1 MAVQVKDNNYKQS
14 WGGINLFNSKDNGAS
29 VKSLYQNLQNLQK
42 RTQKL
47 QRPQVEVVP
56 QHTEQNS
63 STRVK
68 TFYTPIY
75 RKNRLVN
82 TGGTNKQEV
91 NQGFNNAHK
100 ININKV
106 RNAAELASSIT
117 SGSKVL
123 AKNARDKAEAN
134 YRSTYKVSPNIQSD
148 RSVDYNPEDPFLKD
162 LETGQYLKDSNGNL
176 INNSQWDAP
185 LGYKLLKSVHDIN
198 TGTSMVLSM
207 LPSAT
212 ARGIGNAMFIG
223 QNLADIHHD
232 IKDKNYTSAG
242 LNTAFT
248 FAPYGINRIYKSLK
262 PARRLSD
269 IINKKY
275 TYSSIG
281 EARIASKEAYDQQ
294 LQNKMSNLEQIYPN
308 ALSEYRN
315 ITYTRTHNPRID
327 WEATAKSGKQWHADY
342 AANLKQSKDPS
353 VTINLNGQEVTIRPK
368 VNYETGKVTSSTPEL
383 GQYLKDLETT
393 LNGSALV
400 GGSTRLY
407 GSGII
412 NGVPHDLEL
421 LTTKSRLGAV
431 QKSIGKEGAQ
441 YGSSNGFKQSL
452 EGNNK
457 VFNSDGNHIIDVQ
470 TIGEDAKGY
479 ATGQLAHNYYSR
491 LYPEKYKQLQKQ
503 WESLGNTAIQEG
515 KIFNTT
521 EQSLPIKAE
530 ELYTQLQ
537 KHPRIYDLMVAMD
550 NYNGFKAKQVGRQA
564 QMFSSPWLTNRIQ
577 KMNTSAVTNG
587 WTRLKLTPQEIQ
599 EARTRW
605 NIPQVYSNDAVESI
619 VNQNLIADNMGI
631 RTVFYKSGLTPK
643 WDINTENSALRSV
656 VAPFNGQGA
665 GIGGNQLLNSSKG
678 GLGGDVTA
686 ILNNRVGI
694 NSFQDYVNS
703 IKNRLQRT
711 DPNYYLFDDINR
723 KVAQG
728 TLSIEE
734 GTKQTIELAKK
745 LNINGYYGMAY
756 GDGKYF
762 GALQQPT
769 IGLKNYSVGSQ
780 SGAANIL
787 EVGSNPIFPFREYS
801 SMGFP
806 RIKTINP
813 YSAPM
818 RQGKYVR
825 YNNLGNPTKQTV
837 EYVPQHNNYV
847 YHATPKY
854 DYRKAFY
861 KYPQYRKWDSK
872 LQESLKHQ
880 YITNFSI
887 IPQKKVSNIQ
897 YIWDKYVVPIG
908 ITTGGIGSFLDLANN
923 TNYQRYNPHTRSY
936 YKRHFWKNMGN

>member
-1 MAVQVKDNNYKQS
+1 MAVQIKDNNYKQS

-29 VKSLYQNLQNLQK
+29 VKSLYQGLQK
-42 RTQKL
+42 SAQKL
-47 QRPQVEVVP
+47 QRLQVEVVP
-56 QHTEQNS
+56 LHIEQNN

-68 TFYTPIY
+68 TFYAPMY
-75 RKNRLVN
+75 RKNRLIN
-82 TGGTNKQEV
+82 TGGTSEQEV
-91 NQGFNNAHK
+91 NQGFSNAHK
-100 ININKV
+100 ININKA
-106 RNAAELASSIT
+106 RADAEEKAFKI

-123 AKNARDKAEAN
+123 AKYAGDIAEAK

-148 RSVDYNPEDPFLKD
+148 RSLDYNPEDPFLKD
-162 LETGQYLKDSNGNL
+162 LETGQYLKDENGNL
-176 INNSQWDAP
+176 VNNPQWNAP
-185 LGYKLLKSVHDIN
+185 LGYKLLKTINDIIA
-198 TGTSMVLSM
+198 GTSMVLSM
-207 LPSAT
+207 LPSTT
-212 ARGIGNAMFIG
+212 ARGIGNAMLIG
-223 QNLADIHHD
+223 QSLADIHHD

-248 FAPYGINRIYKSLK
+248 FAPYGINRIYKSWK
-262 PARRLSD
+262 PAKRLSD

-275 TYSSIG
+275 TRGNIY
-281 EARIASKEAYDQQ
+281 EVRSKSKKVYDQE
-294 LQNKMSNLEQIYPN
+294 LKNNMSDFESKHDQDLFNYG
-308 ALSEYRN
+308 
-315 ITYTRTHNPRID
+315 YTKEDRDNNPRINWD
-327 WEATAKSGKQWHADY
+327 ATAKRGKQWHANY
-342 AANLKQSKDPS
+342 AANLKQTKDPS

-368 VNYETGKVTSSTPEL
+368 INYETGKVTSSTPEL

-393 LNGSALV
+393 LNRSALV

-441 YGSSNGFKQSL
+441 YGPSNGFKQSL

-479 ATGQLAHNYYSR
+479 AIGQLAHNYYSR
-491 LYPEKYKQLQKQ
+491 LYPQKYKQLQKQ
-503 WESLGNTAIQEG
+503 WELLGNTAIQKG
-515 KIFNTT
+515 QVFNTT
-521 EQSLPIKAE
+521 EQALPIKAE
-530 ELYTQLQ
+530 ELYTKLQ
-537 KHPRIYDLMVAMD
+537 KHPRIYDLMVTMD
-550 NYNGFKAKQVGRQA
+550 NYNGFKSKQVGRQA

-577 KMNTSAVTNG
+577 KMNTNTVTND
-587 WTRLKLTPQEIQ
+587 WARLKLTPQEIQ
-599 EARTRW
+599 EARTMW
-605 NIPQVYSNDAVESI
+605 NIPQVYSDDAVESI

-631 RTVFYKSGLTPK
+631 RTVFYNSRFTPK

-665 GIGGNQLLNSSKG
+665 GIGGNQLLNSSRG

-711 DPNYYLFDDINR
+711 DPNYDLFDDINK

-734 GTKQTIELAKK
+734 GTKQTTELAKK
-745 LNINGYYGMAY
+745 LNINGYYGRAY
-756 GDGKYF
+756 GEGNYF

-769 IGLKNYSVGSQ
+769 IGLKNYSVRSQ
-780 SGAANIL
+780 SEAANIL
-787 EVGSNPIFPFREYS
+787 EVGSNPKFPSREYS

-818 RQGKYVR
+818 RWGKYVK
-825 YNNLGNPTKQTV
+825 YNKPGTPTKQTV
-837 EYVPQHNNYV
+837 EYVPQRSNYV
-847 YHATPKY
+847 YHTTPKY
-854 DYRKAFY
+854 DYKKAFY

-872 LQESLKHQ
+872 LQESLKHEQ
-880 YITNFSI
+880 TTDFSG
-887 IPQKKVSNIQ
+887 IPGRKIDTIQ
-897 YIWDKYVVPIG
+897 DHWDKNAVPIG
-908 ITTGGIGSFLDLANN
+908 VITGGIGGTIDMYNNMNTFDMAN
-923 TNYQRYNPHTRSY
+923 PY
-936 YKRHFWKNMGN
+936 YFRQLNQEWGN

>member
-1 MAVQVKDNNYKQS
+1 MAVQVKDNNYRQS
-14 WGGINLFNSKDNGAS
+14 WGGINLFNSKDNGDS
-29 VKSLYQNLQNLQK
+29 VKSLYQNLQNFQK

-56 QHTEQNS
+56 QHIEQNN

-68 TFYTPIY
+68 TFYAPTY
-75 RKNRLVN
+75 RKNRLIN

-91 NQGFNNAHK
+91 NQGFSNAHK
-100 ININKV
+100 LNINKA
-106 RNAAELASSIT
+106 RANAELESSKS

-176 INNSQWDAP
+176 VNNSQWDAP
-185 LGYKLLKSVHDIN
+185 LGYRLLKSVHDIN
-198 TGTSMVLSM
+198 TGTSIVLSM

-212 ARGIGNAMFIG
+212 ARSIGNAIFIG

-232 IKDKNYTSAG
+232 IKDKNYASAG

-248 FAPYGINRIYKSLK
+248 FAPYGINRIYKSWK
-262 PARRLSD
+262 PAKRLSD
-269 IINKKY
+269 IINDEQKKY
-275 TYSSIG
+275 LNLRSTRFKTKANY
-281 EARIASKEAYDQQ
+281 EQQ
-294 LQNKMSNLEQIYPN
+294 LQNNMKSIEDLHPED
-308 ALSEYRN
+308 LSSYYY
-315 ITYTRTHNPRID
+315 IKCTRDDRPRID
-327 WEATAKSGKQWHADY
+327 WETTAENGKQWHADY
-342 AANLKQSKDPS
+342 AKNLKQQRDPS
-353 VTINLNGQEVTIRPK
+353 ATINLNGQELTIRPK
-368 VNYETGKVTSSTPEL
+368 INYSTGKVTPSTSEL
-383 GQYLKDLETT
+383 NQYLKDLETT

-431 QKSIGKEGAQ
+431 QKSIGKEGSQ
-441 YGSSNGFKQSL
+441 YGPSNGFKQSL

-457 VFNSDGNHIIDVQ
+457 VFNSDGNHMIDVQ

-491 LYPEKYKQLQKQ
+491 LYPQKYKQLQKQ
-503 WESLGNTAIQEG
+503 WESLGNTAIQKG
-515 KIFNTT
+515 KVFNTT
-521 EQSLPIKAE
+521 EQALPIKAE

-577 KMNTSAVTNG
+577 KMNTNAVTND
-587 WTRLKLTPQEIQ
+587 WARLKLTPQEIQ
-599 EARTRW
+599 EARTMW
-605 NIPQVYSNDAVESI
+605 GIPQVYSDDAVESI

-631 RTVFYKSGLTPK
+631 RTAFWSSKFTPK
-643 WDINTENSALRSV
+643 WDITTENNALRSV
-656 VAPFNGQGA
+656 VAPFNGQTS
-665 GIGGNQLLNSSKG
+665 GIGGNQLLNSSRG

-686 ILNNRVGI
+686 ILNNRIGI
-694 NSFQDYVNS
+694 NSFQEYVNS

-711 DPNYYLFDDINR
+711 DPNYQLFDDINN

-734 GTKQTIELAKK
+734 GTKQTTKLAKK
-745 LNINGYYGMAY
+745 LNINGYYGEAY
-756 GDGKYF
+756 NGGKYF

-769 IGLKNYSVGSQ
+769 IGLKSYSSGSQ
-780 SGAANIL
+780 SGATNML
-787 EVGSNPIFPFREYS
+787 EIGSNPRFDFKDYT

-806 RIKTINP
+806 EIKDMDP
-813 YSAPM
+813 LKAPM
-818 RQGKYVR
+818 RWIKYP
-825 YNNLGNPTKQTV
+825 NISTFKHSPTFIPRKMGYSYYT
-837 EYVPQHNNYV
+837 E
-847 YHATPKY
+847 TPY
-854 DYRKAFY
+854 DYTRAYY
-861 KYPQYRKWDSK
+861 KYPEYRKLANK
-872 LQESLKHQ
+872 LNKSAQ
-880 YITNFSI
+880 
-887 IPQKKVSNIQ
+887 IPYNLTKFTLTPVNKVENIQ
-897 YIWDKYVVPIG
+897 YYWNKYSTPIG
-908 ITTGGIGSFLDLANN
+908 VITGTIGGLIDIYNN
-923 TNYQRYNPHTRSY
+923 MNTYNRDNPYYRRQTNQY
-936 YKRHFWKNMGN
+936 YGN

>member
-1 MAVQVKDNNYKQS
+1 MAVQIKDNNYKQF
-14 WGGINLFNSKDNGAS
+14 WGGINLFNSKDNGAL
-29 VKSLYQNLQNLQK
+29 VKSLYQGLQK
-42 RTQKL
+42 SAQKL
-47 QRPQVEVVP
+47 QRPQAEVVP
-56 QHTEQNS
+56 QHIEQNN

-68 TFYTPIY
+68 TFYAPTY
-75 RKNRLVN
+75 RKNRLIN

-91 NQGFNNAHK
+91 NQGFSNAHK
-100 ININKV
+100 ININKA
-106 RNAAELASSIT
+106 RAAAEEESSKI

-123 AKNARDKAEAN
+123 TKYARDNAEAK

-148 RSVDYNPEDPFLKD
+148 KSLDYNPEDPFLKD
-162 LETGQYLKDSNGNL
+162 SETGQYLKDENGNL
-176 INNSQWDAP
+176 VNNPQWNAP
-185 LGYKLLKSVHDIN
+185 LGYKLLKTIHDIN
-198 TGTSMVLSM
+198 AGTSMVLSM
-207 LPSAT
+207 SPSIT

-248 FAPYGINRIYKSLK
+248 FAPYGINRIYKSWK
-262 PARRLSD
+262 PAKRLSD

-275 TYSSIG
+275 TRSNIY
-281 EARIASKEAYDQQ
+281 EARSKSREVYGQELKNNMSDLESKHDQD
-294 LQNKMSNLEQIYPN
+294 LFNYG
-308 ALSEYRN
+308 
-315 ITYTRTHNPRID
+315 YTKGNRDNNPRINWD
-327 WEATAKSGKQWHADY
+327 ATAKSGKQWHANY
-342 AANLKQSKDPS
+342 AANLKQIKDPS

-368 VNYETGKVTSSTPEL
+368 INYETGKVTSSTPEL

-441 YGSSNGFKQSL
+441 YGPFNGFKQSL

-479 ATGQLAHNYYSR
+479 AIGQLAHNYYSR
-491 LYPEKYKQLQKQ
+491 LYPQKYKQLQKQ
-503 WESLGNTAIQEG
+503 WELLGNTAIQKG
-515 KIFNTT
+515 QVFNTT
-521 EQSLPIKAE
+521 EQALPIKAE
-530 ELYTQLQ
+530 ELYTKLQ
-537 KHPRIYDLMVAMD
+537 KHPRIYDLMVTMD
-550 NYNGFKAKQVGRQA
+550 NYNGFKSKQVGRQA

-577 KMNTSAVTNG
+577 KMNTNAVTND
-587 WTRLKLTPQEIQ
+587 WARLKLTPQEIQ
-599 EARTRW
+599 EARTMW
-605 NIPQVYSNDAVESI
+605 NIPQVYSDDAVESI

-631 RTVFYKSGLTPK
+631 RTVSYNSRLTPK

-665 GIGGNQLLNSSKG
+665 GIGGNQLLNSSRG

-711 DPNYYLFDDINR
+711 DPNYDLFDDINK

-734 GTKQTIELAKK
+734 GTKQTTELAKK

-756 GDGKYF
+756 GKGNYF

-769 IGLKNYSVGSQ
+769 IGLKNYSVRSQ

-787 EVGSNPIFPFREYS
+787 EVGSNPKFPSREYS

-818 RQGKYVR
+818 RWGKYVK
-825 YNNLGNPTKQTV
+825 YNKSGTPTKQTV
-837 EYVPQHNNYV
+837 EYVPQRSNYV
-847 YHATPKY
+847 YHTTPKY
-854 DYRKAFY
+854 DYKKAFY

-872 LQESLKHQ
+872 LQESLKHEWV
-880 YITNFSI
+880 TDFSG
-887 IPQKKVSNIQ
+887 IPGRKIDNIQ
-897 YIWDKYVVPIG
+897 YYWDKNAVPIG
-908 ITTGGIGSFLDLANN
+908 AITGGIGGTIDMYNN
-923 TNYQRYNPHTRSY
+923 MYD
-936 YKRHFWKNMGN
+936 

>member
-1 MAVQVKDNNYKQS
+1 MIKDDNYKQS
-14 WGGINLFNSKDNGAS
+14 WGGINLFNPKDNGAS
-29 VKSLYQNLQNLQK
+29 VKSLYQSLQK
-42 RTQKL
+42 SAQKL

-56 QHTEQNS
+56 QHIEQNN

-68 TFYTPIY
+68 IFYAPTY
-75 RKNRLVN
+75 RKNRLIN
-82 TGGTNKQEV
+82 TGGTSIQEV
-91 NQGFNNAHK
+91 NQGFSNAHK
-100 ININKV
+100 ININKA
-106 RNAAELASSIT
+106 RADAEKESYKISR
-117 SGSKVL
+117 SKVL
-123 AKNARDKAEAN
+123 AKYARDNAEAK

-148 RSVDYNPEDPFLKD
+148 RSLDYNPEDPFLKD
-162 LETGQYLKDSNGNL
+162 SETGQYLKDKNGNL
-176 INNSQWDAP
+176 VNNPQWNAP
-185 LGYKLLKSVHDIN
+185 LGYRLLKTIKDIN
-198 TGTSMVLSM
+198 AGAAMVLSM
-207 LPSAT
+207 LPNPI

-248 FAPYGINRIYKSLK
+248 FAPYGINRIYKSWK
-262 PARRLSD
+262 PAKRLSD

-275 TYSSIG
+275 TRHNIY
-281 EARIASKEAYDQQ
+281 EARFKSRKGYDQE
-294 LQNKMSNLEQIYPN
+294 LRNNMADLESKHDQDLFNYGHIKDDRDN
-308 ALSEYRN
+308 
-315 ITYTRTHNPRID
+315 NPRINWD
-327 WEATAKSGKQWHADY
+327 ATAKSGKQWHANY
-342 AANLKQSKDPS
+342 AANLKQTKDPS

-368 VNYETGKVTSSTPEL
+368 INYETGKVTSSTPEL

-441 YGSSNGFKQSL
+441 YGPYNGFKQSL

-479 ATGQLAHNYYSR
+479 AIGQLAHNYYSR
-491 LYPEKYKQLQKQ
+491 LYPQKYKQLQKQ
-503 WESLGNTAIQEG
+503 WELLGNTAIQKG
-515 KIFNTT
+515 QVFNTA
-521 EQSLPIKAE
+521 EQALPIKAE
-530 ELYTQLQ
+530 ELYTKLQ
-537 KHPRIYDLMVAMD
+537 KHPRIYDLMVTMD
-550 NYNGFKAKQVGRQA
+550 NYNGFKPKQVGRQA

-577 KMNTSAVTNG
+577 KMNTNAVTND
-587 WTRLKLTPQEIQ
+587 WARLKLTPQEIQ
-599 EARTRW
+599 EARTMW
-605 NIPQVYSNDAVESI
+605 NIPQVYSDDAVESI

-631 RTVFYKSGLTPK
+631 RTVFYDSRFTPK

-711 DPNYYLFDDINR
+711 DPNYDLFDDINK

-734 GTKQTIELAKK
+734 GTKQTTELAKK
-745 LNINGYYGMAY
+745 LNINGYYGRAY
-756 GDGKYF
+756 GEGNYF

-769 IGLKNYSVGSQ
+769 IGLKNYSVRSW
-780 SGAANIL
+780 SKAANIL
-787 EVGSNPIFPFREYS
+787 EVGSNPKFHSREYS

-818 RQGKYVR
+818 RWGKYVK
-825 YNNLGNPTKQTV
+825 YNKPGTPTKQTV
-837 EYVPQHNNYV
+837 EYVPQYSNYV
-847 YHATPKY
+847 YHTTPKY
-854 DYRKAFY
+854 DYKKAFY

-872 LQESLKHQ
+872 LQEGHKHAWV
-880 YITNFSI
+880 TDFSDMPGRKI
-887 IPQKKVSNIQ
+887 DNIQ
-897 YIWDKYVVPIG
+897 YYWDKYAVPTGAI
-908 ITTGGIGSFLDLANN
+908 TGGIGGTIDMYNNMNTFDMAN
-923 TNYQRYNPHTRSY
+923 PY
-936 YKRHFWKNMGN
+936 YFRQLNQEQGN

>member
-1 MAVQVKDNNYKQS
+1 MAVQIKDNNYKQS

-29 VKSLYQNLQNLQK
+29 VKSLYQGLQK
-42 RTQKL
+42 SVQKL
-47 QRPQVEVVP
+47 QRPQVEVIP
-56 QHTEQNS
+56 QHIEQNN

-68 TFYTPIY
+68 TFYAPTY

-91 NQGFNNAHK
+91 NQGFSNAHK
-100 ININKV
+100 LNINKV
-106 RNAAELASSIT
+106 RADAEEESSKR

-123 AKNARDKAEAN
+123 TKYARDNAEAK

-148 RSVDYNPEDPFLKD
+148 RSLDYNPEDPFLKD
-162 LETGQYLKDSNGNL
+162 SETGQYLKDNNGNL
-176 INNSQWDAP
+176 INNSQWNAP
-185 LGYKLLKSVHDIN
+185 LGYKLLKTIHDIN
-198 TGTSMVLSM
+198 AGTSMVLSM

-232 IKDKNYTSAG
+232 IKNKNYTSAG

-248 FAPYGINRIYKSLK
+248 FAPYGINRIYKSWK
-262 PARRLSD
+262 PAKRLSD

-275 TYSSIG
+275 TRYDIH
-281 EARIASKEAYDQQ
+281 EARSKSREVYDQE
-294 LQNKMSNLEQIYPN
+294 LKNNMSDLELKHDQDLFN
-308 ALSEYRN
+308 YRYLKRDRDN
-315 ITYTRTHNPRID
+315 NPRID
-327 WEATAKSGKQWHADY
+327 WNATAKSGKQWHTDY
-342 AANLKQSKDPS
+342 ATNLKQVKDPS

-368 VNYETGKVTSSTPEL
+368 INYETGKVTSSTPEL

-431 QKSIGKEGAQ
+431 QKSIGKKGSQ
-441 YGSSNGFKQSL
+441 YGPSNDFKQSL

-457 VFNSDGNHIIDVQ
+457 VFNSDGNHVIDVQ
-470 TIGEDAKGY
+470 IIGEDAKGY
-479 ATGQLAHNYYSR
+479 AIGQLAHNYYSR
-491 LYPEKYKQLQKQ
+491 LYPQKYKQLQKQ
-503 WESLGNTAIQEG
+503 WESLGNTAIQKG
-515 KIFNTT
+515 QVFNTT
-521 EQSLPIKAE
+521 EQALPIKAE

-550 NYNGFKAKQVGRQA
+550 NYNGFKPKQVGRQA

-577 KMNTSAVTNG
+577 KMNTNVVTND
-587 WTRLKLTPQEIQ
+587 WARLKLTPQEIQ
-599 EARTRW
+599 EARTMW
-605 NIPQVYSNDAVESI
+605 NIPQVYSDDAVESI

-631 RTVFYKSGLTPK
+631 RTVFYKSNLTPK

-665 GIGGNQLLNSSKG
+665 GIGGNQLLNSSRG

-711 DPNYYLFDDINR
+711 DPNYDLFDDINK

-734 GTKQTIELAKK
+734 GTKQTTELAKK

-756 GDGKYF
+756 GEGNYF

-769 IGLKNYSVGSQ
+769 IGLKNYSAGSQ
-780 SGAANIL
+780 SGAANML
-787 EVGSNPIFPFREYS
+787 EVGSNPIFPRREYS

-806 RIKTINP
+806 RVTIINP

-818 RQGKYVR
+818 RWGKYVK
-825 YNNLGNPTKQTV
+825 YNNLVNPTKQTV
-837 EYVPQHNNYV
+837 EYIPQRNNYV
-847 YHATPKY
+847 YHATPKL
-854 DYRKAFY
+854 DYKKAFY

-872 LQESLKHQ
+872 LQESLKHE
-880 YITNFSI
+880 YTTDFSI
-887 IPQKKVSNIQ
+887 IPGRKIDNIQ
-897 YIWDKYVVPIG
+897 YHWNKHVVPIG
-908 ITTGGIGSFLDLANN
+908 EITGGIGGIIDMYNNMNTFDIAN
-923 TNYQRYNPHTRSY
+923 PY
-936 YKRHFWKNMGN
+936 YLRQLNQELGN